1 MDKEKHSMRFLYRL
15 PILIILFFSMQTV
28 WACMPHSPN
37 DVFIA
42 RPQSSQ
48 PTLMD
53 NQQKGFDLQFSN
65 PRFVFRTLKMW
76 FFYST
81 PEHWQSDFEFKG
93 IEPNDLVIGLAY
105 ASSGNEP
112 ASYTVASLATLSC
125 KDDKL
130 IVGKPLVPFLA
141 WNRENGSCRYDSH
154 DGIGILDGFIGEDQA
169 YYLQQLQAKSPTC
182 NKLNAAFPSVA
193 DKSGLSNSTD
203 SVNTHSTS
211 EQDSHP
217 QTSFWEKIKLW
228 FEQWI

>member
-15 PILIILFFSMQTV
+15 PILIILFLSMQTV

-42 RPQSSQ
+42 RLQSSQ
-48 PTLMD
+48 LTLMD
-53 NQQKGFDLQFSN
+53 NQQKGFDLKFSN

-81 PEHWQSDFEFKG
+81 PEHWQSDFELKG

-105 ASSGNEP
+105 AASGNEP

-141 WNRENGSCRYDSH
+141 WNRENGSCRHDSH
-154 DGIGILDGFIGEDQA
+154 DGIGILDGFIDEDQE
-169 YYLQQLQAKSPTC
+169 YYLQQLQAKYPNC
-182 NKLNAAFPSVA
+182 NKLNAAFPSGA
-193 DKSGLSNSTD
+193 DKSA
-203 SVNTHSTS
+203 S
-211 EQDSHP
+211 EQGSHA
-217 QTSFWEKIKLW
+217 QTSFWGKIRLW
-228 FEQWI
+228 FGQWI

>member
-15 PILIILFFSMQTV
+15 PILIILFLSMQTV

-42 RPQSSQ
+42 RLQSSQ
-48 PTLMD
+48 LTLMD
-53 NQQKGFDLQFSN
+53 NQQKGFDLKFSN

-81 PEHWQSDFEFKG
+81 PEHWQSDFELKG
-93 IEPNDLVIGLAY
+93 IEPNDLVTGLAY
-105 ASSGNEP
+105 NQDGSQPEN
-112 ASYTVASLATLSC
+112 YTVVSLATLSC

-141 WNRENGSCRYDSH
+141 WNRVEGKCGHDSSYKV
-154 DGIGILDGFIGEDQA
+154 GIMDGFIDEDQD
-169 YYLQQLQAKSPTC
+169 YYLQQLQDKYPTC
-182 NKLNAAFPSVA
+182 DKLNAAYPSGA

-203 SVNTHSTS
+203 SVNTHSAS
-211 EQDSHP
+211 EKNSYP
-217 QTSFWEKIKLW
+217 QISFWEKIQLW
-228 FEQWI
+228 FGQWL

>member
-1 MDKEKHSMRFLYRL
+1 MRFLYRL
-15 PILIILFFSMQTV
+15 PILIILFLSMQTV

-42 RPQSSQ
+42 RLQSSQ
-48 PTLMD
+48 LTLMD
-53 NQQKGFDLQFSN
+53 NQQKGFDLKFSN

-112 ASYTVASLATLSC
+112 ANYTVTSLATLSC
-125 KDDKL
+125 ENNEL

-141 WNRENGSCRYDSH
+141 WNRENGSCRHNSH
-154 DGIGILDGFIGEDQA
+154 DAIGILDGFIYKDQE
-169 YYLQQLQAKSPTC
+169 YYLQQLQAKYPTC
-182 NKLNAAFPSVA
+182 NKLNAAFPSDA
-193 DKSGLSNSTD
+193 NKNELSNSTE
-203 SVNTHSTS
+203 SASTHSAS
-211 EQDSHP
+211 KQDSHP

>member
-1 MDKEKHSMRFLYRL
+1 MHFLYRL
-15 PILIILFFSMQTV
+15 PISIILFLSMQTV
-28 WACMPHSPN
+28 WACMPHSTN

-42 RPQSSQ
+42 RLQSSQ

-81 PEHWQSDFEFKG
+81 PEHWQSDFELKG
-93 IEPNDLVIGLAY
+93 IEANDLVIGLAY
-105 ASSGNEP
+105 AASGNEP

-141 WNRENGSCRYDSH
+141 WNRVEGKCGHDSSYKV
-154 DGIGILDGFIGEDQA
+154 GILDGFIDEDQD
-169 YYLQQLQAKSPTC
+169 YYLQQLQAKYATC
-182 NKLNAAFPSVA
+182 DKLNAAFPSDVN
-193 DKSGLSNSTD
+193 KNELSNSTE
-203 SVNTHSTS
+203 SVSTHSAS
-211 EQDSHP
+211 KQDSHP
-217 QTSFWEKIKLW
+217 QTSFWGKVKLW
-228 FEQWI
+228 FGQWI

>member
-1 MDKEKHSMRFLYRL
+1 MHFLYRL
-15 PILIILFFSMQTV
+15 PVLIILFLSMQTV
-28 WACMPHSPN
+28 WACMPHSEN

-42 RPQSSQ
+42 RLQSSQ

-81 PEHWQSDFEFKG
+81 PKYWQSNFELKS
-93 IEPNDLVIGLAY
+93 ITPNDLVIGLAY
-105 ASSGNEP
+105 AASGNEP
-112 ASYTVASLATLSC
+112 ANYTVTSLATLSC
-125 KDDKL
+125 ENNEL

-141 WNRENGSCRYDSH
+141 WNRENGSCRHNSH
-154 DGIGILDGFIGEDQA
+154 DAIGILDGFIYKDQE
-169 YYLQQLQAKSPTC
+169 YYLQQLQAKYPTC
-182 NKLNAAFPSVA
+182 NKLNAEFPS
-193 DKSGLSNSTD
+193 DTNKNELSNSTE
-203 SVNTHSTS
+203 SASTHSTS

-228 FEQWI
+228 FEPWL

>member
-1 MDKEKHSMRFLYRL
+1 MRFLYRL

-42 RPQSSQ
+42 RLQSSQ

-105 ASSGNEP
+105 AASGNEP

-141 WNRENGSCRYDSH
+141 WNRVEAKCGHDSSYKV
-154 DGIGILDGFIGEDQA
+154 GILDGFIDEDQA
-169 YYLQQLQAKSPTC
+169 YYLQQLQDKYPTC
-182 NKLNAAFPSVA
+182 NKLNAAYPSSA

-217 QTSFWEKIKLW
+217 QTSFWEKIKFW